1 MRKFFLFIVLA
12 LGIPAAVAAQE
23 FPRHQ
28 VRAGWGDMF
37 FESLAFPKAARAQ
50 GGKGFTGH
58 LFAGYQYQL
67 NKVVS
72 LGGQL
77 DFQAIRMAD
86 MDNFD
91 LAVMPTVRFTYLRT
105 PWVEL
110 HSGVA
115 VGVLLAF
122 DNKGGAE
129 FSPALDLNFVGI
141 QLGNGPLTAGLDLGM
156 LNALSGGSKIY
167 LLGARLVSVS
177 LNYQF

>member
-1 MRKFFLFIVLA
+1 MVLA
-12 LGIPAAVAAQE
+12 LGIPAAAAAQDL
-23 FPRHQ
+23 PRHQ
-28 VRAGWGDMF
+28 VRVGWGDML
-37 FESLAFPKAARAQ
+37 FESLAFPKATRAQ

-58 LFAGYQYQL
+58 IFAGYQYQL

-91 LAVMPTVRFTYLRT
+91 LAILPTVRFTYLRT

-115 VGVLLAF
+115 AGLLLAF

-129 FSPALDLNFVGI
+129 LSPALDLNFVGI

-156 LNALSGGSKIY
+156 LNALTGGSKIY
-167 LLGARLVSVS
+167 LVGARLVSVS
-177 LNYQF
+177 LNYKF